1 MLGRKT
7 YTQDE
12 VDRARSV
19 VEDQLAA
26 YRDLVQAAG
35 TATGRPDAAAVR
47 EAFERCFF
55 TNLTVLLDRFFVHRI
70 RPVTGKDGNP
80 LNEVELIVES
90 VIEHGGVMRGNKV
103 IKYVPAD
110 SVLGLEDGA
119 PIRLTADDFDRL
131 STAFLAELERRFVL
145 ADG

>member
-19 VEDQLAA
+19 LEEQVAA
-26 YRDLVQAAG
+26 YRVLVQAG
-35 TATGRPDAAAVR
+35 GPESAAAR
-47 EAFERCFF
+47 EAFERSFF

-70 RPVTGKDGNP
+70 RPVTGRDGNP

-90 VIEHGGVMRGNKV
+90 VLEHGGVLQTNKV

-110 SVLGLEDGA
+110 AVLGLEPGT
-119 PIRLTADDFDRL
+119 PIRLSADDFDKL
-131 STAFLAELERRFVL
+131 SAAFLAELEHRFVV
-145 ADG
+145 ADD